1 MKKFTLFLSAL
12 LISVMSFGETA
23 TLTFEAQCAGAG
35 TDDKGNAW
43 VVTSD
48 AEETQYDAT
57 KGIHYG
63 SGQKA
68 VSFLQ
73 VSTQAITSSV
83 TKVVVNASGAS
94 KTAGKLTVTVG
105 GVSLGSEVS
114 LTSTATEYT
123 FEGNATGEIVVKLS
137 QESAKNALY
146 VKSVAVTYGDDSG
159 EQPGEDPGEDPGEN
173 PGEDPGEEPGENPG
187 EGGSDLWLLVTDAST
202 LSVGDQVVI
211 AAVEADAALST
222 NQKNNNRGQ
231 ANVTKSA
238 NTLTIN
244 EEVQVLTLETGNKA
258 NTLALNTGSGYLYAA
273 SSSKNYL
280 RTETTLSDNSSW
292 VITISEGV
300 ASIVAQGENT
310 NNVMQY
316 NQLSSL
322 FACYGS
328 ASQGA
333 IALYKKASAEGVIL
347 APTIT
352 GEVNFLDKT
361 TVSITAEEGLK
372 VYYTLDGTE
381 PTNASTEYTAPFE
394 LTATTTVKAV
404 AYDGDKA
411 SAVVSKTFT
420 KTPLIGCAE
429 ANALAEGEI
438 AYMKPFDIV
447 YVVEGAGYIYIKDE
461 TGTALIYS
469 YDWDEP
475 TYFAA
480 GDHVEGFIG
489 KSSPYKGLP
498 ELKPNVDYNDLT
510 ITKGGAASE
519 PTIFAEAPLAT
530 DVHKYVQFNGVKFT
544 EAVKFDEGV
553 ASNATMLVGE
563 TEVTLRNAFK
573 LGADFVAEKPYN
585 VVGFVA
591 IFNENVQVYFLS
603 AEALTTA
610 VDNVTVD
617 QNITKFFENGQ
628 LIIIKNGVRYNAQG
642 AVVK

>member
-12 LISVMSFGETA
+12 LISAMSFAATYTHTFVSNELSTGEVTLSEVAWTTTMEGSTFYGWDGSTSKGIQIGSKNSPCTLYTLKTSAFAEKITSVTVNASIASGGTAKLSIMVGETA
-23 TLTFEAQCAGAG
+23 YLSAQALT
-35 TDDKGNAW
+35 T
-43 VVTSD
+43 
-48 AEETQYDAT
+48 DAT
-57 KGIHYG
+57 DY
-63 SGQKA
+63 
-68 VSFLQ
+68 
-73 VSTQAITSSV
+73 
-83 TKVVVNASGAS
+83 
-94 KTAGKLTVTVG
+94 
-105 GVSLGSEVS
+105 
-114 LTSTATEYT
+114 TAT
-123 FEGNATGEIVVKLS
+123 GSATGDLLISFEND
-137 QESAKNALY
+137 AKAFY
-146 VKSVAVTYGDDSG
+146 IKSITVTYGDDS
-159 EQPGEDPGEDPGEN
+159 GEN
-173 PGEDPGEEPGENPG
+173 PGEDPGEEPGENPGEEPGEEPG

-222 NQKNNNRGQ
+222 NQKSNNRGQ

-273 SSSKNYL
+273 SSSSNYL

-310 NNVMQY
+310 HNVMQY
-316 NQLSSL
+316 NQQSSL

-411 SAVVSKTFT
+411 SAVVEKTFT
-420 KTPLIGCAE
+420 KMSI
-429 ANALAEGEI
+429 
-438 AYMKPFDIV
+438 
-447 YVVEGAGYIYIKDE
+447 
-461 TGTALIYS
+461 
-469 YDWDEP
+469 
-475 TYFAA
+475 
-480 GDHVEGFIG
+480 
-489 KSSPYKGLP
+489 
-498 ELKPNVDYNDLT
+498 LT
-510 ITKGGAASE
+510 C
-519 PTIFAEAPLAT
+519 
-530 DVHKYVQFNGVKFT
+530 T
-544 EAVKFDEGV
+544 EAV
-553 ASNATMLVGE
+553 ALCTATAT
-563 TEVTLRNAFK
+563 TESYIVRGYVTEMIEAYNDKYKNITFWMADAQDGGQVLQAFR
-573 LGADFVAEKPYN
+573 VKPVSDTDQEVKAGDYVE
-585 VVGFVA
+585 VVGTLVLYTKDDVSTPEINA
-591 IFNENVQVYFLS
+591 GGSVKIL
-603 AEALTTA
+603 EAAPTTA
-610 VDNVTVD
+610 IDNVTVD

-628 LIIIKNGVRYNAQG
+628 LVIIKNGVRYNAQG

>member
-12 LISVMSFGETA
+12 LISAMSFAADITITSAETVTQDGVTIVFDKASGSNAPAWYSAGLRLYAKNTVTISAETNITNITFNWEKQGSKDFAALTANVGAYTHPEKAGVA
-23 TLTFEAQCAGAG
+23 TWTGSAKEVVFTLG
-35 TDDKGNAW
+35 DKG
-43 VVTSD
+43 
-48 AEETQYDAT
+48 Q
-57 KGIHYG
+57 
-63 SGQKA
+63 
-68 VSFLQ
+68 LQ
-73 VSTQAITSSV
+73 LNTLS
-83 TKVVVNASGAS
+83 
-94 KTAGKLTVTVG
+94 
-105 GVSLGSEVS
+105 VSLD
-114 LTSTATEYT
+114 
-123 FEGNATGEIVVKLS
+123 GES
-137 QESAKNALY
+137 
-146 VKSVAVTYGDDSG
+146 SG
-159 EQPGEDPGEDPGEN
+159 EQPGEDPGEEPGEN
-173 PGEDPGEEPGENPG
+173 PGEEPGENPG

-202 LSVGDQVVI
+202 LSAGDQVVI

-222 NQKNNNRGQ
+222 NQKSNNRGQ

-273 SSSKNYL
+273 SSSGNYL

-310 NNVMQY
+310 RNVMQY
-316 NQLSSL
+316 NQQSSL

-347 APTIT
+347 APTII

-372 VYYTLDGTE
+372 VFYTLDGTE

-447 YVVEGAGYIYIKDE
+447 YVVEGTGYIYIKDE

-489 KSSPYKGLP
+489 KSSPYNGLP

-544 EAVKFDEGV
+544 EAVTFVEGV

-563 TEVTLRNAFK
+563 TEVTVRNAFK
-573 LGADFVAEKPYN
+573 LGADLVAEKPYN

-591 IFNENVQVYFLS
+591 IYKENVQVYFLS

-628 LIIIKNGVRYNAQG
+628 LIIIKDGVKFNAQG
-642 AVVK
+642 QVVK

>member
-12 LISVMSFGETA
+12 LISMVSMAATYTHTFASGELSTGDVTLSEVAWTTTMEGSTFYGWDGSTSKGIQIGKSKEPCTSYTLKTSAFAEKITSVTVNASTASDGTATLSIMVGETA
-23 TLTFEAQCAGAG
+23 YLSAQALT
-35 TDDKGNAW
+35 T
-43 VVTSD
+43 
-48 AEETQYDAT
+48 DAT
-57 KGIHYG
+57 DY
-63 SGQKA
+63 
-68 VSFLQ
+68 
-73 VSTQAITSSV
+73 
-83 TKVVVNASGAS
+83 
-94 KTAGKLTVTVG
+94 
-105 GVSLGSEVS
+105 
-114 LTSTATEYT
+114 TAT
-123 FEGNATGEIVVKLS
+123 GSATGDLLISFEND
-137 QESAKNALY
+137 AKAFY
-146 VKSVAVTYGDDSG
+146 IKSITVTYGEDGG
-159 EQPGEDPGEDPGEN
+159 ENPGEEPGEDPGEN
-173 PGEDPGEEPGENPG
+173 PGEEPGENPG

-211 AAVEADAALST
+211 AAAEADAALST
-222 NQKNNNRGQ
+222 NQKSNNRGQ

-273 SSSKNYL
+273 SSSHNYL

-310 NNVMQY
+310 HNVMQY
-316 NQLSSL
+316 NQQSSL

-544 EAVKFDEGV
+544 EAVTFDEGV

-591 IFNENVQVYFLS
+591 IFNEDIQVYFLS

-610 VDNVTVD
+610 VDNVTIN

-628 LIIIKNGVRYNAQG
+628 LVIIKNGVRYNAQG
-642 AVVK
+642 AVVQ

>member
-63 SGQKA
+63 SGSKA

-94 KTAGKLTVTVG
+94 RTAGKLTVTVG

-114 LTSTATEYT
+114 ITSTATEYT
-123 FEGNATGEIVVKLS
+123 FEGNATGEIIVKLS
-137 QESAKNALY
+137 QESATKALY

-159 EQPGEDPGEDPGEN
+159 ENPGENPGEDPGEEPGED

-273 SSSKNYL
+273 SSSSNHL

-300 ASIVAQGENT
+300 ASIIAQGENT
-310 NNVMQY
+310 HNVMQY
-316 NQLSSL
+316 NQQSSL

-411 SAVVSKTFT
+411 SAVVEKTFT
-420 KTPLIGCAE
+420 KMSI
-429 ANALAEGEI
+429 
-438 AYMKPFDIV
+438 
-447 YVVEGAGYIYIKDE
+447 
-461 TGTALIYS
+461 
-469 YDWDEP
+469 
-475 TYFAA
+475 
-480 GDHVEGFIG
+480 
-489 KSSPYKGLP
+489 
-498 ELKPNVDYNDLT
+498 LT
-510 ITKGGAASE
+510 C
-519 PTIFAEAPLAT
+519 
-530 DVHKYVQFNGVKFT
+530 T
-544 EAVKFDEGV
+544 EAV
-553 ASNATMLVGE
+553 ALCTATAT
-563 TEVTLRNAFK
+563 TESYIVRGYVTEMIEAYNDKYKNITFWMADAQDGGQVLQAFR
-573 LGADFVAEKPYN
+573 VKPVSDTDQEVKAGDYVE
-585 VVGFVA
+585 VVGTLVLYTKDGVSTPEINA
-591 IFNENVQVYFLS
+591 GGSVKIL
-603 AEALTTA
+603 EAAPTTA
-610 VDNVTVD
+610 IDNVTVD

-628 LIIIKNGVRYNAQG
+628 LVIIKNGVRYNAQG

>member
-12 LISVMSFGETA
+12 LISAMSFAVDITITSAETVTQDGVTIVFDKASGSNAPAWYAAGLRLYAKNTVTISAETNITNITFNWEKQGSKDFAALTANVGAYTHPEKAGVA
-23 TLTFEAQCAGAG
+23 TWTGSAKEVVFTLG
-35 TDDKGNAW
+35 DKG
-43 VVTSD
+43 
-48 AEETQYDAT
+48 Q
-57 KGIHYG
+57 
-63 SGQKA
+63 
-68 VSFLQ
+68 LQ
-73 VSTQAITSSV
+73 LNTLS
-83 TKVVVNASGAS
+83 
-94 KTAGKLTVTVG
+94 
-105 GVSLGSEVS
+105 VSLD
-114 LTSTATEYT
+114 
-123 FEGNATGEIVVKLS
+123 GES
-137 QESAKNALY
+137 
-146 VKSVAVTYGDDSG
+146 SG
-159 EQPGEDPGEDPGEN
+159 EQPGEDPGEEPGEN
-173 PGEDPGEEPGENPG
+173 PGEEPGENPG

-222 NQKNNNRGQ
+222 NQKSNNRGQ

-258 NTLALNTGSGYLYAA
+258 NTLPLNTGSGYLYAA
-273 SSSKNYL
+273 SSSSNYL

-310 NNVMQY
+310 RNVMQY
-316 NQLSSL
+316 NQQSSL

-333 IALYKKASAEGVIL
+333 IALYKKASAESVIL

-372 VYYTLDGTE
+372 VFYTLDGTE

-447 YVVEGAGYIYIKDE
+447 YVVEGTGYIYIKDE

-489 KSSPYKGLP
+489 KSSPYNGLP

-544 EAVKFDEGV
+544 ETVTFVEGV

-563 TEVTLRNAFK
+563 TEVTVRNAFK
-573 LGADFVAEKPYN
+573 LGADLVAEKPYN

-591 IFNENVQVYFLS
+591 IYKENVQVYFLS

-610 VDNVTVD
+610 VDNVTVN

-628 LIIIKNGVRYNAQG
+628 LIIIKDGVKFNAQG
-642 AVVK
+642 QVVK

>member
-1 MKKFTLFLSAL
+1 M
-12 LISVMSFGETA
+12 
-23 TLTFEAQCAGAG
+23 
-35 TDDKGNAW
+35 
-43 VVTSD
+43 
-48 AEETQYDAT
+48 
-57 KGIHYG
+57 
-63 SGQKA
+63 
-68 VSFLQ
+68 
-73 VSTQAITSSV
+73 
-83 TKVVVNASGAS
+83 
-94 KTAGKLTVTVG
+94 
-105 GVSLGSEVS
+105 
-114 LTSTATEYT
+114 
-123 FEGNATGEIVVKLS
+123 
-137 QESAKNALY
+137 
-146 VKSVAVTYGDDSG
+146 
-159 EQPGEDPGEDPGEN
+159 
-173 PGEDPGEEPGENPG
+173 
-187 EGGSDLWLLVTDAST
+187 
-202 LSVGDQVVI
+202 
-211 AAVEADAALST
+211 ST
-222 NQKNNNRGQ
+222 NQKSNNRGQ

-273 SSSKNYL
+273 SSSSNHL

-300 ASIVAQGENT
+300 ASVVAQGENT
-310 NNVMQY
+310 HNVMQY
-316 NQLSSL
+316 NQQSSL
-322 FACYGS
+322 FSCYGS

-333 IALYKKASAEGVIL
+333 IALYKKVSAGGVIL

-429 ANALAEGEI
+429 ANALAKGEI

-489 KSSPYKGLP
+489 KSSPYNGLP
-498 ELKPNVDYNDLT
+498 ELKPNVDYNNLT

-544 EAVKFDEGV
+544 ESATFEEGV

-591 IFNENVQVYFLS
+591 IFNEDIQVYFLS

-628 LIIIKNGVRYNAQG
+628 LVIIKNGVRYNAQG

>member
-12 LISVMSFGETA
+12 LISMVSMAATYTHTFASGELSTGDVTLSEVAWTTTMEGSTFYGWDGSTSKGIQIGKSKEPCTSYTLKTSAFAEKITSVTVNASTASDGTATLSIMVGETA
-23 TLTFEAQCAGAG
+23 YLSAQALT
-35 TDDKGNAW
+35 T
-43 VVTSD
+43 
-48 AEETQYDAT
+48 DAT
-57 KGIHYG
+57 DY
-63 SGQKA
+63 
-68 VSFLQ
+68 
-73 VSTQAITSSV
+73 
-83 TKVVVNASGAS
+83 
-94 KTAGKLTVTVG
+94 
-105 GVSLGSEVS
+105 
-114 LTSTATEYT
+114 TAT
-123 FEGNATGEIVVKLS
+123 GSATGDLLISFEND
-137 QESAKNALY
+137 AKAFY
-146 VKSVAVTYGDDSG
+146 IKSITVTYGEDGG
-159 EQPGEDPGEDPGEN
+159 ENPGEEPGEDPGEN
-173 PGEDPGEEPGENPG
+173 PGEEPGENPG

-222 NQKNNNRGQ
+222 NQKTNNRGQ

-273 SSSKNYL
+273 SSSSNYL

-310 NNVMQY
+310 HNVMQY
-316 NQLSSL
+316 NQQNSL

-372 VYYTLDGTE
+372 VFYTLDGTE

-429 ANALAEGEI
+429 ANALAKGEI

-489 KSSPYKGLP
+489 KSSPYNGLP

-544 EAVKFDEGV
+544 ESATFEEGV

-591 IFNENVQVYFLS
+591 IFNEDIQVYFLS

-610 VDNVTVD
+610 VDNVTIN

-628 LIIIKNGVRYNAQG
+628 LVIIKNGVRYNAQG

>member
-63 SGQKA
+63 SGSKA

-159 EQPGEDPGEDPGEN
+159 ENPGEN

-187 EGGSDLWLLVTDAST
+187 EEPGEEPGNNDEVLATVVMDFTGEEGLEKLGIAYPTTDAGDGAFSTNLEEGKAYSQNGVSLTAKYGSTPTRVWLAASGKMDLRHYKGGVLTFAAPAGKVITQVVFDGADLTGLTTLVDKSWTGTATVVEIPAATKTIKINTIT
-202 LSVGDQVVI
+202 LSL
-211 AAVEADAALST
+211 ADAA
-222 NQKNNNRGQ
+222 
-231 ANVTKSA
+231 A
-238 NTLTIN
+238 
-244 EEVQVLTLETGNKA
+244 
-258 NTLALNTGSGYLYAA
+258 
-273 SSSKNYL
+273 
-280 RTETTLSDNSSW
+280 DF
-292 VITISEGV
+292 V
-300 ASIVAQGENT
+300 AT
-310 NNVMQY
+310 P
-316 NQLSSL
+316 
-322 FACYGS
+322 
-328 ASQGA
+328 A
-333 IALYKKASAEGVIL
+333 IA
-347 APTIT
+347 
-352 GEVNFLDKT
+352 GETDFMDKT
-361 TVSITAEEGLK
+361 TVTITAEDGLK

-404 AYDGDKA
+404 AYDGDNA
-411 SAVVSKTFT
+411 SAVVEKTFT
-420 KTPLIGCAE
+420 KMSI
-429 ANALAEGEI
+429 
-438 AYMKPFDIV
+438 
-447 YVVEGAGYIYIKDE
+447 
-461 TGTALIYS
+461 
-469 YDWDEP
+469 
-475 TYFAA
+475 
-480 GDHVEGFIG
+480 
-489 KSSPYKGLP
+489 
-498 ELKPNVDYNDLT
+498 LT
-510 ITKGGAASE
+510 C
-519 PTIFAEAPLAT
+519 
-530 DVHKYVQFNGVKFT
+530 T
-544 EAVKFDEGV
+544 EAV
-553 ASNATMLVGE
+553 ALCTATATTESYIVRGYVTEMIEAYNDKYKNITFWMADAQDGGQVLQAFRVKPVSDTDQEVKVGDYVE
-563 TEVTLRNAFK
+563 
-573 LGADFVAEKPYN
+573 
-585 VVGFVA
+585 VVGTLVLYTKDDVSTPEINA
-591 IFNENVQVYFLS
+591 GGSVKIL
-603 AEALTTA
+603 EAAPTTA
-610 VDNVTVD
+610 IDNVTVD

-628 LIIIKNGVRYNAQG
+628 LVIIKNGVRYNAQG
-642 AVVK
+642 AVLK

>member
-63 SGQKA
+63 SSKKA

-123 FEGNATGEIVVKLS
+123 FEGNATGEVVVKLS
-137 QESAKNALY
+137 QESATKALY

-159 EQPGEDPGEDPGEN
+159 ENPGEN
-173 PGEDPGEEPGENPG
+173 PGEDPGEEPGEDPG
-187 EGGSDLWLLVTDAST
+187 EEPGEEPGNNDEVLATVVMDFTGEEGLEKLGIAYPTTDAGNGAFST
-202 LSVGDQVVI
+202 DLEEGKAYSQNGVSLTAKHGSTATRVWLASSGKMDLRHYKGGVLTFAAPAGKVITQVVFDGADLTGLTTLVDKSWTGTATVVEI
-211 AAVEADAALST
+211 PAADDAKTIKINTITISLADAA
-222 NQKNNNRGQ
+222 
-231 ANVTKSA
+231 A
-238 NTLTIN
+238 
-244 EEVQVLTLETGNKA
+244 
-258 NTLALNTGSGYLYAA
+258 
-273 SSSKNYL
+273 
-280 RTETTLSDNSSW
+280 DF
-292 VITISEGV
+292 V
-300 ASIVAQGENT
+300 AT
-310 NNVMQY
+310 P
-316 NQLSSL
+316 
-322 FACYGS
+322 
-328 ASQGA
+328 A
-333 IALYKKASAEGVIL
+333 IA
-347 APTIT
+347 

-411 SAVVSKTFT
+411 SAVVEKTFT
-420 KTPLIGCAE
+420 KMSI
-429 ANALAEGEI
+429 
-438 AYMKPFDIV
+438 
-447 YVVEGAGYIYIKDE
+447 
-461 TGTALIYS
+461 
-469 YDWDEP
+469 
-475 TYFAA
+475 
-480 GDHVEGFIG
+480 
-489 KSSPYKGLP
+489 
-498 ELKPNVDYNDLT
+498 LT
-510 ITKGGAASE
+510 C
-519 PTIFAEAPLAT
+519 
-530 DVHKYVQFNGVKFT
+530 T
-544 EAVKFDEGV
+544 EAV
-553 ASNATMLVGE
+553 ALCTATAT
-563 TEVTLRNAFK
+563 TESYIVRGYVTEMIEAYNDKYKNITFWMADAQDGGQVLQAFR
-573 LGADFVAEKPYN
+573 VKPVSDTDQEVKAGDYVE
-585 VVGFVA
+585 VVGTLVLYTKDDVSTPEINA
-591 IFNENVQVYFLS
+591 GGSVKIL
-603 AEALTTA
+603 EAAPTTA
-610 VDNVTVD
+610 IDNVTVD

-628 LIIIKNGVRYNAQG
+628 LVIIKNGVRYNAQG